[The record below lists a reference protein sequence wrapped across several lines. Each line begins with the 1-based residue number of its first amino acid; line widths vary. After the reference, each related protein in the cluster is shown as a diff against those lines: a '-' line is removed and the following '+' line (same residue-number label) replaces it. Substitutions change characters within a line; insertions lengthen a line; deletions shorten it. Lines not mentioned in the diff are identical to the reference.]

1 MTTSDTANINDLFQS
16 AQDDDVI
23 GQVSME
29 ALQVVDLGTKIGD
42 ALGTPADQFQQGE
55 VVLVAVLIDDS
66 GSIRF
71 CGNTEVVADGHNI
84 VIEALTESK
93 QQDNILF
100 HSRLLSGEIINP
112 FVSVDQA
119 TKLQTGPGG
128 NYNPNKGTPLY
139 DESVAFW
146 GTILAKAQEFS
157 DQGIPV
163 RTISL
168 ILTDGSDQHSHQFF
182 EYEDD
187 PNMGRWRAPKDG
199 VKSLAT
205 DLLKQECHIIA
216 GMGVSDDDDDQYAT
230 DFDTVFKRM
239 GIRDDWIVVVKQS
252 GRSKDEFKSELRKQC
267 QVFSQ
272 SAVRASQ
279 SAASFSQQAVGGF
292 GG

>member
-1 MTTSDTANINDLFQS
+1 MSSNTASVEDLFNS
-16 AQDDDVI
+16 AAEDDVI
-23 GQVSME
+23 GQVALD

-55 VVLVAVLIDDS
+55 VVLVSIMVDDS

-71 CGNTEVVADGHNI
+71 CGNTEPVADGHNC
-84 VIEALTESK
+84 VIEALMESK

-100 HSRLLSGEIINP
+100 HSRLLNGEIINP

-119 TKLQTGPGG
+119 KKLTTGPGG
-128 NYNPNKGTPLY
+128 NFNPNLGTPLY

-146 GTILAKAQEFS
+146 GTILAKSQEFS

-168 ILTDGSDQHSHQFF
+168 ILTDGSDQHSQDF
-182 EYEDD
+182 YEIRS
-187 PNMGRWRAPKDG
+187 GYRAPKPS
-199 VKSLAT
+199 VKALAT
-205 DLLKQECHIIA
+205 DLLRQECHILA
-216 GMGVSDDDDDQYAT
+216 GMGVADDDDDQSAT
-230 DFDTVFKRM
+230 DFRGIFNDM
-239 GIRDDWIVVVKQS
+239 GILDEWVIVVKQD
-252 GRSKDEFKSELRKQC
+252 GRSKDEFKSEIRKQC

-279 SAASFSQQAVGGF
+279 SAANFSQQAVGGF
-292 GG
+292 GS

>member
-1 MTTSDTANINDLFQS
+1 MTSDTASIADLFQS

-23 GQVSME
+23 GQDAFD

-71 CGNTEVVADGHNI
+71 CGNTEPVADSHNE
-84 VIEALTESK
+84 VIDALTESK

-112 FVSVDQA
+112 FVSIDQA
-119 TKLQTGPGG
+119 VRLQTGPGG
-128 NYNPNKGTPLY
+128 NFNPNSGTPLY
-139 DESVAFW
+139 DETVAFW
-146 GTILAKAQEFS
+146 GTILAKSQEFS
-157 DQGIPV
+157 DQGVPV

-168 ILTDGSDQHSHQFF
+168 ILTDGSDQHSTQFY
-182 EYEDD
+182 ELEDD
-187 PNMGRWRAPKDG
+187 PNMGHWRAPKKG
-199 VKSLAT
+199 VSALAS
-205 DLLKQECHIIA
+205 DLLRQECHILS
-216 GMGVSDDDDDQYAT
+216 GMGVAYDDDDQYQT
-230 DFDTVFKRM
+230 DFRGVFQRM
-239 GIRDDWIVVVKQS
+239 GIRDEWIVVVKQA
-252 GRSKDEFKSELRKQC
+252 GRSKEEFRSELRKQC

-292 GG
+292 GN